1 VRVTPDL
8 VPVHTFSIRS
18 DTLVS
23 RDPDIAFDGTNYTVV
38 WSEGPF
44 PGEYRVMATRVTTSG
59 VVLDS
64 VVQFGMDAYQEYH
77 PAIDFDGSRYLTVWH
92 NYNYPPYG
100 VYGRFLTTDCLPEG
114 REFPVK
120 ETAES
125 FWCKP
130 DCVYGYGHYFVAW
143 NEMNA
148 GIINVYGRFI
158 TLDGFHAGD
167 VFAIAEGPD
176 MQLYPRICPGD
187 SSYLVVWDEE
197 GSICG
202 QLVSAS
208 GSLIGENFVISD
220 PIACSRGIPTVS
232 AADNG
237 CMVVWMEFHSDNYD
251 IYGDIDISSGVD
263 AYQESAVNV
272 PVTPTIVNS
281 MSSLVQHRHNRL
293 YDVMGRPVDIPTCT
307 PGVYFIF
314 MDNAQVRKII
324 VVR

>member
-1 VRVTPDL
+1 MRVTPDL
-8 VPVHTFSIRS
+8 VPLNAFSIRS

-23 RDPDIAFDGTNYTVV
+23 RDPDIAFDGTNYTAV

-44 PGEYRVMATRVTTSG
+44 PGEYRVLATRVSTGGT
-59 VVLDS
+59 VLDS
-64 VVQFGMDAYQEYH
+64 VVLFGMDAYQEYH

-100 VYGRFLTTDCLPEG
+100 VYGRFLTTGCQPEG
-114 REFPVK
+114 REFPVR

-130 DCVYGYGHYFVAW
+130 DCVYGYDQYFVVW

-148 GIINVYGRFI
+148 GVINVYGRFL
-158 TLDGFHAGD
+158 TLDGFHTGD
-167 VFAIAEGPD
+167 VLVIAEGPD
-176 MQLYPRICPGD
+176 MQLYPRICLGD

-202 QLVSAS
+202 QSVSAS

-220 PIACSRGIPTVS
+220 PLSCSRGIPTVA

-237 CMVVWMEFHSDNYD
+237 SMVVWMEFHTDNYD
-251 IYGDIDISSGVD
+251 IYGDVEIGTGID
-263 AYQESAVNV
+263 AYPGPAAYV
-272 PVTPTIVNS
+272 PVTPTVINS
-281 MSSLVQHRHNRL
+281 MSSLPRDAHSRL
-293 YDVMGRPVDIPTCT
+293 YDVIGRPVDIGSCK
-307 PGVYFIF
+307 PGVYFVVI
-314 MDNAQVRKII
+314 NEAQVQKII
-324 VVR
+324 VIR